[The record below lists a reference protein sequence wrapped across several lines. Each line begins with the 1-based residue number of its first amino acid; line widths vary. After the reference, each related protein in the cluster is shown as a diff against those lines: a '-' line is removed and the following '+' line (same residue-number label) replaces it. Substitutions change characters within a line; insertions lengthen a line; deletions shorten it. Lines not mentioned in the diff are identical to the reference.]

1 MAAPPAADAVP
12 NVLPGAAADARAPDP
27 GDPDDMDPVAVPENA
42 DGGAYDGPEYEL
54 APPGDTVDPA
64 DPLDAADPA
73 DDDEGRVDMPD
84 GWTDSDEE

>member
-1 MAAPPAADAVP
+1 M
-12 NVLPGAAADARAPDP
+12 
-27 GDPDDMDPVAVPENA
+27 AVPENA

-73 DDDEGRVDMPD
+73 DDDEGRVGMPD